1 MIPAPF
7 RSLRVLRVLNTP
19 AVGLALA
26 AVTSAAFAGVLEN
39 SELMVLGT
47 GLPTLILGM
56 VWVLVL
62 RWPKTVGTS
71 TFRWGWLASV
81 PLAVLNAA
89 LACGS
94 MMAFEAARNGSPFV
108 ERFLLGALLGG
119 TFGIICWL
127 PALVVTLLCF
137 GLPIASAHRDAEK
150 GLAGEERGERTVGL
164 ACVVMS
170 LAAFVV
176 SASVHPSHNS
186 GLWISR
192 TLAALGLVTGGVAA
206 ILASAR
212 EARRRRFV
220 ADAGAGKIP
229 GYRVDDTDEGQV
241 LVRVVSHGAGYRV
254 ADFEEE
260 VFELDAAG
268 EATRPRVLAGP
279 RA

>member
-7 RSLRVLRVLNTP
+7 RSLRVLRVLNAP

-26 AVTSAAFAGVLEN
+26 AVTSAAFAGVLED
-39 SELMVLGT
+39 SVLFAMGT
-47 GLPTLILGM
+47 GFPTLVLGM
-56 VWVLVL
+56 VWVLLL
-62 RWPKTVGTS
+62 RWPKTVGRT

-81 PLAVLNAA
+81 PLAALNAA

-94 MMAFEAARNGSPFV
+94 MMAFEATRNAAPFV
-108 ERFLLGALLGG
+108 ERFFWGALIGG
-119 TFGIICWL
+119 TFGVICWL

-164 ACVVMS
+164 ACAAMS
-170 LAAFVV
+170 LAAIAV
-176 SASVHPSHNS
+176 AAAVHPSHAS
-186 GLWISR
+186 GLWVSR
-192 TLAALGLVTGGVAA
+192 TLAAMGLVTGGAAA
-206 ILASAR
+206 ILAAAR
-212 EARRRRFV
+212 EARRKRFV
-220 ADAGAGKIP
+220 AEAGAGKIP

-260 VFELDAAG
+260 VYELDAAG
-268 EATRPRVLAGP
+268 EATRPRVLEPP